1 MPALFIIVIY
11 VDVRQLSFIFEYGPS
26 LHAYQN
32 LQYANYQSFILH

>member
-11 VDVRQLSFIFEYGPS
+11 VDVRQRIFEYGPS